1 MNGLATNSSLNQ
13 DASIQI
19 AERQVLGLSTLL
31 QLGQEARAA
40 KDIQTLAYLVVNES
54 QRLVAYDQAILVID
68 GKVLAVSGLSQPDR
82 HSNLIRGVTSAVKK
96 LLANGEQGAMIVP
109 DIAALVE
116 SKEQNQALQSL
127 NSGQL
132 LWVPWSRA
140 VGTQQEVNGG
150 LLVLRSSTWA
160 DNEQALIAALSDVY
174 SHALQ
179 GLSRTSALLGLR
191 QRLKSKWLWLSAS
204 ALLLAA
210 MWLPVPLTALAPAQV
225 AARDPVLIAA
235 PYDGVLAQFA
245 VAPNAAVKKG
255 DLLFTMDDTD
265 VRNSTVI
272 AQRALAVAEADYER
286 ALKQR
291 LASSR
296 NEDASQ
302 VKAQVALLQEEVER
316 KRAELQYNQELMQRI
331 QVRAPMDGVA
341 IYSDP
346 NDWVG
351 KPLRI
356 GERVMQVAAT
366 GNAELLLHLAVD
378 DAITFNPDSRVV
390 MFLNVSPLDPLEAT
404 VRHTSFEAAPTP
416 EGALAYNVRA
426 SFTDEVAELP
436 RIGLKGTARIHGEQV
451 SLFYYLFRKPISAV
465 RRTLGL

>member
-1 MNGLATNSSLNQ
+1 MNSLATNSTLEQ
-13 DASIQI
+13 DASIQV

-40 KDIQTLAYLVVNES
+40 KDIQALAYVVVNES
-54 QRLVAYDQAILVID
+54 QRLVAYDQAILVIG

-82 HSNLIRGVTSAVKK
+82 QSNLLRGVTGAVKT
-96 LLANGEQGAMIVP
+96 LLANRVQDAVVVP
-109 DIAALVE
+109 NISTLVD
-116 SKEQNQALQSL
+116 SKEQSQALQSF
-127 NSGQL
+127 NSGEL
-132 LWVPWSRA
+132 LWVPWSRT
-140 VGTQQEVNGG
+140 VGTQQELNGG
-150 LLVLRSSTWA
+150 LLVMRGGAWS
-160 DNEQALIAALSDVY
+160 DNEQALLASLSEVY
-174 SHALQ
+174 AHALQ
-179 GLSRTSALLGLR
+179 GLSRSSALSGLR
-191 QRLKSKWLWLSAS
+191 QRLKSKWLWLSAT
-204 ALLLAA
+204 ALFVAA
-210 MWLPVPLTALAPAQV
+210 MWMPVPLTALAPAQV

-245 VAPNAAVKKG
+245 VAPNAIVKKG

-272 AQRALAVAEADYER
+272 AERALAVAEADYER

-296 NEDASQ
+296 NEDSSQ

-316 KRAELQYNQELMQRI
+316 KRAELQYNQELKQRI

-416 EGALAYNVRA
+416 EGAPAYKVRA
-426 SFTDEVAELP
+426 SFTDEVADLP

>member
-1 MNGLATNSSLNQ
+1 MNSIAANPTVGQ
-13 DASIQI
+13 DASMQI

-40 KDIQTLAYLVVNES
+40 KDVQALAYLVVNES

-82 HSNLIRGVTSAVKK
+82 HSNLLRGVTAVVKALVAKGDTASALVSD
-96 LLANGEQGAMIVP
+96 LGT
-109 DIAALVE
+109 LVE
-116 SKEQNQALQSL
+116 SDEQRQALQPLQAS
-127 NSGQL
+127 QL
-132 LWVPWSRA
+132 LWVPWSRTVDDKTSLA
-140 VGTQQEVNGG
+140 GG
-150 LLVLRSSTWA
+150 LLVQRSNTWA

-174 SHALQ
+174 AHALQ
-179 GLSRTSALLGLR
+179 GLTRASIFSRLR
-191 QRLKSKWLWLSAS
+191 HRLASKWLWLVAT
-204 ALLLAA
+204 LVLVAA

-225 AARDPVLIAA
+225 AARDPVLIAS

-245 VAPNAAVKKG
+245 VPPNATVKKG

-265 VRNSTVI
+265 VRNSAVI
-272 AQRALAVAEADYER
+272 AERALAVAQADYER

-291 LASSR
+291 LAGSGLEDSS
-296 NEDASQ
+296 D

-331 QVRAPMDGVA
+331 QVRAPIDGIA

-346 NDWVG
+346 NDWIG

-366 GNAELLLHLAVD
+366 GNAELLLHLPVD
-378 DAITFNPDSRVV
+378 DAITFAPASRVV
-390 MFLNVSPLDPLEAT
+390 MFLNVSPLQPLEAQ

-416 EGALAYNVRA
+416 EGALAYKVRA
-426 SFTDEVAELP
+426 SFTDDVEALP